1 MKFAAPPV
9 KVACLACRASRTRC
23 DGGQTCHNCLVR
35 NRECYY
41 VPSKRGGSRRT
52 RANPSNAD
60 ILSAAQP
67 SNRTSQHCSSDFT
80 TLEQIGHLI
89 SPGAGLKRSEYVEVR
104 QEADIGSHPGV
115 TTNLI
120 GDFSLRVYESEQTVL
135 NAYYTYIHQYFP
147 ILPPPISPLKPDR
160 PIHWSSTGSFKT
172 LPYTTSPLSL
182 AISAVLALIPLRQ
195 EEHCDTVVSTA
206 ARSSLA
212 QRFAHAAL
220 EHVETD
226 SEFLDFT
233 TAQPPGSLDEELPIS
248 RTPFHPQTPAELESV
263 LALLILS
270 NYEHAQRG
278 NLLKMTSRASQAL
291 VTAKNLSLHRLGSE
305 TDRFS
310 EARRRAW
317 WMTYYYAHLCS
328 VVRQSASI
336 NVDDD
341 SEFTTPY
348 PRLEADPEAWTIFIE
363 SLRISVASVRFTAS
377 HKTSIMSQAEASSM
391 YEQMGKLDRWVVL
404 ASARAEPH
412 LPVSSTVEL
421 DPASEFVTSQV
432 MRRICRIRF
441 SSARIRIHRYHA
453 FSDMPLFG
461 NNHCD
466 LTPTDIL
473 NVSSSVT
480 VPITNTA
487 SGLLAEPTFTC
498 DQSAGICVESA
509 LTISRQL
516 QNLPT
521 PNADY
526 AGDILSQT
534 MPTTSCCAMQA
545 SYALL
550 MQFCR
555 LRVMSQI
562 PVISASSGISAERLV
577 EELRHG
583 LDGIIAAMEGFAGVF
598 QAISGMTDE
607 VDAAY
612 QVAFQVTFPELETN
626 SRS

>member
-1 MKFAAPPV
+1 MKFATPPV

-35 NRECYY
+35 NRECRYA
-41 VPSKRGGSRRT
+41 PSKRGGSRRT
-52 RANPSNAD
+52 RAHPWNAD
-60 ILSAAQP
+60 SLPAAQR
-67 SNRTSQHCSSDFT
+67 SNRTSQHFPSDFT
-80 TLEQIGHLI
+80 ALEQIGHLI
-89 SPGAGLKRSEYVEVR
+89 SPGAGLKRPEYVEER
-104 QEADIGSHPGV
+104 PEADTGRHPGV
-115 TTNLI
+115 TINPI
-120 GDFSLRVYESEQTVL
+120 GHFPLRVYGSDKAVL

-147 ILPPPISPLKPDR
+147 ILPPPISPLEPDQ
-160 PIHWSSTGSFKT
+160 PMQWPSTEAFKT

-206 ARSSLA
+206 ARTSLA

-220 EHVETD
+220 EHIEAD

-248 RTPFHPQTPAELESV
+248 RAPFHSQAPAELESV
-263 LALLILS
+263 LALLILG

-278 NLLKMTSRASQAL
+278 NLLKMTCRASQAL
-291 VTAKNLSLHRLGSE
+291 VTAKNLSLHRLGPE

-341 SEFTTPY
+341 SEFITPY
-348 PRLEADPEAWTIFIE
+348 PRIESDPEAWTIFIE

-377 HKTSIMSQAEASSM
+377 HKASLESQAEADSI
-391 YEQMGKLDRWVVL
+391 YEQMDKLDRWVVL
-404 ASARAEPH
+404 AAARAESD
-412 LPVSSTVEL
+412 LPVLSTAQL
-421 DPASEFVTSQV
+421 DPASELVTAQV

-453 FSDMPLFG
+453 FSDIPLFG
-461 NNHCD
+461 KNHCD
-466 LTPTDIL
+466 LTPSNIL
-473 NVSSSVT
+473 NVSTSDLVSMSD
-480 VPITNTA
+480 TA
-487 SGLLAEPTFTC
+487 SALLPAPTFTC
-498 DQSAGICVESA
+498 DQSAAICVESA

-516 QNLPT
+516 QNLPA

-526 AGDILSQT
+526 AGNVLSCT

-562 PVISASSGISAERLV
+562 PVVPPSSKTSAERLS

-612 QVAFQVTFPELETN
+612 QVAFQVTFPELGD
-626 SRS
+626 